1 MLFFNIIY
9 FFAPKLVYSL
19 IKSLIMK
26 LLKPFLLIVSLI
38 FTINPTLAQTSE
50 NPWAIAVGADL
61 INLQGDNVDS
71 GINFGAPALSLSRYI
86 GAGFSIGAQYALNNV
101 KNNNTDLNYSSID
114 GVVKYNLTEGKVLPY
129 LFAGYGFSKFADG
142 KDKEGLFPST
152 ETNRTALGGIGVNFY
167 LDDNFAIN
175 VSTSYRGNV
184 EGSTYNHLQ
193 HIVGL
198 SYNFGAGDADKD
210 GVPDQKDICPD
221 IPGLKEFDGCP
232 DTDGDGIP
240 DNKDRCPEEAGT
252 EALQGC
258 PDADGD
264 GIADIDDACPN
275 KSGTAAMNGCP
286 DSDGDGVAD
295 NEDRCPEIA
304 GDTANGGCPWTD
316 SDGDGVPDKD
326 DNCPDLAGTIVNN
339 GCPDEPTELI
349 NFINSENN
357 KILFPASSNS
367 LDSSDKAILDIV
379 KNLLN
384 KYPDAS
390 IVIEGY
396 ASSDG
401 SEGYNMKL
409 SERRATSVKEYLVE
423 NGIDA
428 NRLNTVGYGETKLTG
443 DNNTTSGRKQS
454 RRAKINRSAKM
465 SIN

>member
-1 MLFFNIIY
+1 
-9 FFAPKLVYSL
+9 
-19 IKSLIMK
+19 MK
-26 LLKPFLLIVSLI
+26 LLKPFLLTVSLI

-101 KNNNTDLNYSSID
+101 KNNNTDLKYSSID
-114 GVVKYNLTEGKVLPY
+114 GVVKYNLTKGKVLPY

-152 ETNRTALGGIGVNFY
+152 ETNRTAIGGIGANFY